1 MNQEEREKQLRAVQK
16 AKDSFVVVPA
26 PNGKFKLAKRLGRKL
41 TFWYVQPFGGKQNIF
56 NEEAAVMLDAL
67 NESVNALEAHFS
79 ALTAIT
85 EHSLTELR
93 KQQRAVI
100 ARNYA
105 EHKEQLQELSD
116 RVDRSL
122 MIAAPE
128 SRIDAGL
135 EPLTALPVIGTEAL
149 FQEFRNVQNAASE
162 EGEEKALAKL
172 GADYRNLLAESV
184 RTLTEPAQC
193 KPIALVCASFS
204 SAVGMEAIRNEV
216 WDLYRLMHRGSRYP
230 VCIVSIEPKDSEPA
244 RSGDVYSVPE
254 DQLAAW
260 MRGHDPALLIFCES
274 TTAIITA
281 GDHCMLLR
289 NAIVRAS
296 GQNPARTLGGSAMQ
310 EFLHL
315 CDAGV
320 HHYCTASKYAA
331 DVLEHHGFRRP
342 TVIYPYVNTE
352 KEIFCRRPR
361 PFDPNHITVG
371 FASSP
376 MLPVQS
382 DPRGIP
388 ALCETVQRNPDIRF
402 IVLWRDDSAVPVP
415 TELKAAPNCEVRT
428 GKCDMA
434 EFYSEIDCVLIPY
447 AEQNHNH
454 ACPLSALEAML
465 MNIPVIA
472 TPVSGISELIAAC
485 GIGLIADGTD
495 ADALTAALE
504 LIPSHY
510 AAFQEAWRI
519 EKLREILSGQSFIRF
534 AEDCISEAVPSGVVT
549 LYEWD
554 RQLKLNQKHLVKG
567 HAALKAYYQ
576 RQDVADNY
584 SDDRFSEYPQNCFD
598 LMERQ
603 TVSVLLEHFLRS
615 KPDAEL
621 LDLASGS
628 GRILQELL
636 QFGHC
641 TAGDASPA
649 MLSVLRNRFDT
660 NDLVVRELDL
670 LSGEIDGQYDV
681 ITIFRFIRH
690 YEYSVRKTLWARLRA
705 ALKPDGLLLF
715 DVPNARFEIPH
726 RRKNGWGKYHIY
738 DIFWTRAAIE
748 QELKNN
754 GFRLAAL
761 VPVGQG
767 LYPMPSEYRSE
778 PMTWTAAAVPVSLEP
793 GITGR

>member
-1 MNQEEREKQLRAVQK
+1 MNQEDREKKLRAVLN
-16 AKDSFVVVPA
+16 AKDSFTVVPA
-26 PNGKFKLAKRLGRKL
+26 PAGKFKLAKRLGRKL

-56 NEEAAVMLDAL
+56 NEETAGMLAAL

-85 EHSLTELR
+85 EHRLTELR
-93 KQQRAVI
+93 KSQRAVI

-105 EHKEQLQELSD
+105 EHKEQLQNLAD
-116 RVDRSL
+116 RIDRSL

-128 SRIDAGL
+128 SRMDAGL
-135 EPLTALPVIGTEAL
+135 EPLTAVPVIGTEAL
-149 FQEFRNVQNAASE
+149 FQEFRNVQNAANA
-162 EGEEKALAKL
+162 EGEERALEKL

-184 RTLTEPAQC
+184 RNLTAPAQC
-193 KPIALVCASFS
+193 KPIALVCARFGSG
-204 SAVGMEAIRNEV
+204 AGMEAIRNEV
-216 WDLYRLMHRGSRYP
+216 WDLYRLMQRGSRYP
-230 VCIVSIEPKDSEPA
+230 VCIVSVEPSGSEA
-244 RSGDVYSVPE
+244 AQSGDVYYVPE
-254 DQLAAW
+254 KQLAAW
-260 MRGHDPALLIFCES
+260 LREHDPALLIFCES

-281 GDHCMLLR
+281 GENCMLLR

-296 GQNPARTLGGSAMQ
+296 GQNPAQMLGGSAMQ

-320 HHYCTASKYAA
+320 HHYCAASKHAA
-331 DVLEHHGFRRP
+331 DVLEGHGFRRP

-352 KEIFCRRPR
+352 KAMFCRRPR

-376 MLPVQS
+376 MQPEQN
-382 DPRGIP
+382 DARGVSV
-388 ALCETVQRNPDIRF
+388 LCETVQRNPDIRF
-402 IVLWRDDSAVPVP
+402 IVLWRDEEKNPVPVA
-415 TELKAAPNCEVRT
+415 LKAAPNCTVRT

-434 EFYSEIDCVLIPY
+434 VFYSEIDCVLIPY
-447 AEQNHNH
+447 TDYNYNH

-495 ADALTAALE
+495 ADALTAALN

-519 EKLREILSGQSFIRF
+519 DKLHEILSGQSFIRF
-534 AEDCISEAVPSGVVT
+534 AEDCIENAVPAGVVT

-554 RQLKLNQKHLVKG
+554 RQLKLNQRHLVKG

-584 SDDRFSEYPQNCFD
+584 TDERFSAYPQNCFD

-603 TVSVLLEHFLRS
+603 TVSVLLEHYLRR

-649 MLSVLRNRFDT
+649 MLSVLRSRFPDDAVT
-660 NDLVVRELDL
+660 VRELDL
-670 LSGEIDGQYDV
+670 LSGDPGGQYDA

-690 YEYSVRKTLWARLRA
+690 YEYSVRRKLWARLRA
-705 ALKPDGLLLF
+705 ALKPDGVLLF
-715 DVPNARFEIPH
+715 DVPNVRFEVPH
-726 RRKNGWGKYHIY
+726 RHKNGWGKYHIY

-748 QELKNN
+748 QELRDN

-767 LYPMPSEYRSE
+767 LYPMPAEYRAE
-778 PMTWTAAAVPVSLEP
+778 PMTWTAAAVPAE
-793 GITGR
+793 

>member
-1 MNQEEREKQLRAVQK
+1 MNQEDREKKLRAVLN
-16 AKDSFVVVPA
+16 AKDSFTVIPA
-26 PNGKFKLAKRLGRKL
+26 PAGKFKLAKRLGRKL

-56 NEEAAVMLDAL
+56 NEETAEMLSML
-67 NESVNALEAHFS
+67 NESVNALESHFS

-85 EHSLTELR
+85 EHRLTELR
-93 KQQRAVI
+93 KSQRAVI

-105 EHKEQLQELSD
+105 EHQEQLQNLAD

-135 EPLTALPVIGTEAL
+135 EPLTAVPVIGTEAL
-149 FQEFRNVQNAASE
+149 FQEFRNVQNAANA
-162 EGEEKALAKL
+162 EGEEKALEKL

-184 RTLTEPAQC
+184 RTLTAPEQC
-193 KPIALVCASFS
+193 KPIALVCARFG
-204 SAVGMEAIRNEV
+204 SAAGMEAIRNEV
-216 WDLYRLMHRGSRYP
+216 WDLCRLMQRGSRYP
-230 VCIVSIEPKDSEPA
+230 VCIVSVEPSGSELSQ
-244 RSGDVYSVPE
+244 SGDVHYVPE

-260 MRGHDPALLIFCES
+260 MRTHDPALLIFCES

-281 GDHCMLLR
+281 GDNCMLLR

-296 GQNPARTLGGSAMQ
+296 GQNPAQTLGGSAMQ

-315 CDAGV
+315 CDAGL
-320 HHYCTASKYAA
+320 HHYCTASRHAA
-331 DVLEHHGFRRP
+331 NVLEGHGFRRP

-352 KEIFCRRPR
+352 KAIFCRKPR
-361 PFDPNHITVG
+361 PFDANHMTVG

-376 MLPVQS
+376 MLPVQN

-388 ALCETVQRNPDIRF
+388 ALCETVRRNPDIRF
-402 IVLWRDDSAVPVP
+402 IVLWRDEAANPVPV
-415 TELKAAPNCEVRT
+415 ELKAAHNCEIRT

-434 EFYSEIDCVLIPY
+434 AFYSEIDCVLIPY
-447 AEQNHNH
+447 AEYDYNH

-472 TPVSGISELIAAC
+472 TPVSGISELIEAC
-485 GIGLIADGTD
+485 GIGLITEGTD
-495 ADALTAALE
+495 ANALTAALE

-519 EKLREILSGQSFIRF
+519 DKLHEILSGQSFIRF
-534 AEDCISEAVPSGVVT
+534 AEDCIEQAVPAGVVT

-554 RQLKLNQKHLVKG
+554 RQLKLNQHHLVKG

-584 SDDRFSEYPQNCFD
+584 TDERFSAYPQNCFD

-603 TVSVLLEHFLRS
+603 TVSVLLEHYLRS

-628 GRILQELL
+628 GRILRELL

-649 MLSVLRNRFDT
+649 MLSVLRSRFPDENVT
-660 NDLVVRELDL
+660 VKELDL
-670 LSGEIDGQYDV
+670 LSGEISGRYDA

-690 YEYSVRKTLWARLRA
+690 YEYSVRRMLWARLRA
-705 ALKPDGLLLF
+705 ALKPGGILMF
-715 DVPNARFEIPH
+715 DVPNVRFEVPH
-726 RRKNGWGKYHIY
+726 RKKNGWGKYHIY
-738 DIFWTRAAIE
+738 DIFWTRSAIE
-748 QELKNN
+748 QELRDN

-767 LYPMPSEYRSE
+767 LYPMPAEYRSE
-778 PMTWTAAAVPVSLEP
+778 PMTWTAAAVPLNE
-793 GITGR
+793 

>member
-1 MNQEEREKQLRAVQK
+1 MNQDDREKKLRAVQN
-16 AKDSFVVVPA
+16 AKDSFTVAPA
-26 PNGKFKLAKRLGRKL
+26 PAGKCKLAKRLGRKL

-56 NEEAAVMLDAL
+56 NEEAADMLEAL
-67 NESVNALEAHFS
+67 NESVNVLESHFS
-79 ALTAIT
+79 TLAANT
-85 EHSLTELR
+85 EHRLTELR
-93 KQQRAVI
+93 KSQRAVI

-105 EHKEQLQELSD
+105 EHQEQLQNLAD
-116 RVDRSL
+116 RIDRSL
-122 MIAAPE
+122 TIAAPE
-128 SRIDAGL
+128 SRSDAGL
-135 EPLTALPVIGTEAL
+135 EPLTTVPVIGTEAL
-149 FQEFRNVQNAASE
+149 FQEFRNVQNAASD
-162 EGEEKALAKL
+162 EGAEKALAKL

-184 RTLTEPAQC
+184 RTLTAPEQC
-193 KPIALVCASFS
+193 KPIALVCAKFG
-204 SAVGMEAIRNEV
+204 SAEGMEAIRNEV
-216 WDLYRLMHRGSRYP
+216 WDLYLLMKQGSRYP
-230 VCIVSIEPKDSEPA
+230 VCIVSIEAPDTEPG
-244 RSGDVYSVPE
+244 RRGDVHYVPE
-254 DQLAAW
+254 PQLAAW
-260 MRGHDPALLIFCES
+260 MREHDPALLIFCES

-320 HHYCTASKYAA
+320 HHYCTASKHAA
-331 DVLEHHGFRRP
+331 DVLEGHGFRRP
-342 TVIYPYVNTE
+342 TVIYPYVDTN
-352 KEIFCRRPR
+352 KPLFCRMPR
-361 PFDPNHITVG
+361 PFDPNHMTVG

-376 MLPVQS
+376 MLPVQN

-402 IVLWRDDSAVPVP
+402 IVLWRDDEANPVP
-415 TELKAAPNCEVRT
+415 LALKAAPNCVVRT

-447 AEQNHNH
+447 AEYNHNH

-472 TPVSGISELIAAC
+472 TPVSGISELIEAC
-485 GIGLIADGTD
+485 GIGLIAEGTD

-504 LIPSHY
+504 MIPSHY

-519 EKLREILSGQSFIRF
+519 DKLHDILSGQSFIRF
-534 AEDCISEAVPSGVVT
+534 AEDCIDEAVPAGVVT

-554 RQLKLNQKHLVKG
+554 RLLKLEQRHLVKG
-567 HAALKAYYQ
+567 HASLKAYYQ

-584 SDDRFSEYPQNCFD
+584 TDDRFSAYPQNCFD

-603 TVSVLLEHFLRS
+603 TVSVLLEHYLR
-615 KPDAEL
+615 DNRNAEL

-636 QFGHC
+636 PFGTC

-649 MLSVLRNRFDT
+649 MLSVLRNRFSAENLT
-660 NDLVVRELDL
+660 VRELDL
-670 LSGEIDGQYDV
+670 LAGEIRGQYDA

-690 YEYSVRKTLWARLRA
+690 YEYSVRRTLWARLRA
-705 ALKPDGLLLF
+705 ALKPNGVLLF
-715 DVPNARFEIPH
+715 DVPNVRFEVPH
-726 RRKNGWGKYHIY
+726 RKKNGWGKYHIY
-738 DIFWTRAAIE
+738 DIFWTRRSIE
-748 QELKNN
+748 EELRCN

-767 LYPMPSEYRSE
+767 LYPMPAEYRAE
-778 PMTWTAAAVPVSLEP
+778 PMTWTAVAVPDSVQSVQN
-793 GITGR
+793 T